1 MVKDLPWT
9 NSLEVWKLNTS
20 LKKRKTR
27 RNKGNQQGHAKKE
40 KLDKNK
46 NQEGNE
52 ELQKPAQNDF
62 KSAEVPDPE
71 NADEIVP
78 SDDDEQSEPR
88 EELTSNGDSR
98 NESGDGK
105 TQEVEAETL
114 KFRVTCNR
122 AGDNHNFKSDEAAR
136 DFGGAVQD
144 FFQWK
149 ADMTNF
155 DIEVTFFQS
164 LLLYVQWE
172 EQFKTQ
178 YV

>member
-1 MVKDLPWT
+1 MLQEEALKDLEDLVKDLPWT

-27 RNKGNQQGHAKKE
+27 RNKGNHQSHAKKK

-52 ELQKPAQNDF
+52 ELQKPVQNDF
-62 KSAEVPDPE
+62 KSAEVPDSE
-71 NADEIVP
+71 NVDEIVP
-78 SDDDEQSEPR
+78 SDDNEQAEPR
-88 EELTSNGDSR
+88 EEMTSNGD
-98 NESGDGK
+98 NKEESGDGK
-105 TQEVEAETL
+105 KQEMEAETL

-155 DIEVTFFQS
+155 DVEVTFI
-164 LLLYVQWE
+164 L
-172 EQFKTQ
+172 
-178 YV
+178 